1 MNKWP
6 WNDLV
11 SELLIIQDNILRKK
25 RQDSENVI
33 VENPQEP
40 HRLQLSGQSGSF
52 QYRTVAIW
60 QLFQVYM
67 TENQW

>member
-6 WNDLV
+6 WIDLV
-11 SELLIIQDNILRKK
+11 SELLIIQDNILRK
-25 RQDSENVI
+25 RMQDSENAI

-40 HRLQLSGQSGSF
+40 HRLQLSGQSGSL
-52 QYRTVAIW
+52 QSRTVAIW